1 MTLPS
6 HRSLSSSLI
15 ITTYNWHEALELVLL
30 SVLRQKQLPDEVLI
44 ADDGS
49 SDTTALLI
57 KDFKK
62 KFPIPIT
69 HVWHS
74 DKGNRKS
81 KILNKTIVKAQGDY
95 IIQVDGDII
104 LHSSFV
110 KDHLQLAQKGC
121 FLYGSRA
128 NIKES
133 FLPTL
138 FQTKQCNFHF
148 FSKGIT
154 KRSRLFRLVMP
165 GFFYKKEA
173 YRSSKFRGCN
183 VSYWKQDCIEVN
195 GYNEA
200 FTGWGMEDSEFIQ
213 RMLHK
218 GVMGKRL
225 KNRALSYH
233 IYHKVQSK
241 HNVSKNNNLQNQT
254 IANKTIRAQK
264 GIDAYLNSL
273 KDELL

>member
-1 MTLPS
+1 MVSPS

-15 ITTYNWHEALELVLL
+15 ITTYNWYEALELVLL
-30 SVLRQKQLPDEVLI
+30 SVLRQKQLPDELLI

-49 SDTTALLI
+49 SQTTALLI
-57 KDFKK
+57 EDFKK
-62 KFPIPIT
+62 KFPIPVF
-69 HVWHS
+69 HVWHE

-81 KILNKTIVKAQGDY
+81 KILNKTIAKAQGDY

-104 LHSSFV
+104 LHPSFV
-110 KDHLQLAQKGC
+110 KDHLQLAEKGC

-128 NIKES
+128 SIKES
-133 FLPTL
+133 FLPEL
-138 FQTKQCNFHF
+138 FDNKQIGFNFL
-148 FSKGIT
+148 SKGIS
-154 KRSRLFRLVMP
+154 KRSRLLRFVMP
-165 GFFYKKEA
+165 NFLYKKET

-183 VSYWKQDCIEVN
+183 VSYWRQDCIEVN

-241 HNVSKNNNLQNQT
+241 HNVSKNNDLQNQT
-254 IANKTIRAQK
+254 IKNKIVRAQL
-264 GIDAYLNSL
+264 GIDAYLNS
-273 KDELL
+273 